1 MGLKEP
7 RRRSPAAPITENMMR
22 MMTWEKGEREGYSR
36 RVIIEKESKP
46 TRQRTYTYRS
56 LSVLKVEVA
65 RVTE

>member
-7 RRRSPAAPITENMMR
+7 RRRSPAVPITEYMMR
-22 MMTWEKGEREGYSR
+22 MMTWEKGERQGYSR
-36 RVIIEKESKP
+36 RMIFKKESKP
-46 TRQRTYTYRS
+46 TSQRPYTYRL